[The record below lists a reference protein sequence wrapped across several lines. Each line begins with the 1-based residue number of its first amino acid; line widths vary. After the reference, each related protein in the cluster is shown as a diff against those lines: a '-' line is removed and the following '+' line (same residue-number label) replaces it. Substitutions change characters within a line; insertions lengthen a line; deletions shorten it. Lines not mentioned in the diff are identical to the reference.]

1 MEGIEFLDHSTTP
14 SPIDAYLPISR
25 RFVLYWRFRRAV
37 GGRSGHYAPM
47 PRRDRRAPTI
57 DPEQQRYQRKY
68 PRFPGVAEVVRLLK
82 LGGTRG
88 SYLDA
93 VLWDLREHAPEV
105 LDDVTNAVTEEVD
118 ERIRTLLVAELAE
131 TGDPRLVVFFADLLE
146 DANESVAYWAEVGLQ
161 HIGTKEART
170 VLFQHRGPEHARRR
184 RRRRRHLRRPQ

>member
-1 MEGIEFLDHSTTP
+1 
-14 SPIDAYLPISR
+14 
-25 RFVLYWRFRRAV
+25 
-37 GGRSGHYAPM
+37 M

-170 VLFQHRGPEHARRR
+170 VLFQHRVRSTHAAAAVVVVTCAV
-184 RRRRRHLRRPQ
+184 HSEATELRSRAASFCADDPTG